1 MDASYQN
8 GLTALAGGGQ
18 AGATLISRTFSRF
31 TTVATSGDSAVLPA
45 AAAGL
50 TYTVKNAG
58 AAPLNVFPAGATD
71 IINALAVQTAFSVAN
86 GKSAQFVCY
95 VNGVWDTL
103 LSA

>member
-18 AGATLISRTFSRF
+18 TGATQITRTISRF
-31 TTVATSGDSAVLPA
+31 TTVATGGDSSMLPP

-50 TYTVKNAG
+50 SYTVLNSGAASMNVFPTVGDYINAG
-58 AAPLNVFPAGATD
+58 AV
-71 IINALAVQTAFSVAN
+71 NAAFAVAN
-86 GKSAQFVCY
+86 AKSATFFCA
-95 VNGVWDTL
+95 VNGYWNAI